1 MLSWLRRHIDLLVF
15 ATSLLV
21 LVFGY
26 GVAVGKFR
34 VFPHDQINAAVDA
47 AQDWW
52 ENWRHF
58 ARLESKWLQPTHRTE
73 RIAWRDPA
81 RTHDG
86 YTFVTG
92 FLDGAAGAYLIDME
106 GNIVHRWPFSMDRMW
121 ELSGMPAEELGSV
134 DLSIHGA
141 VLYPDGDVVL
151 SVGGG
156 ALSRVD
162 RCGNFV
168 YATALE
174 SHHAVDLLPDGSV
187 LTLGR
192 WTETKERDDRPL
204 VVPGPS
210 GYYLDDT
217 LAHVSADGEILD
229 ERSLIDILFASDMGG
244 MLFLGNG
251 SSYQSAV
258 RDPLHVNDAEYLTA
272 ELAPAFPMFETGDI
286 LVSLRNI
293 ATIVVLDGDTK
304 TIKWFTTGPF
314 FGQHDPDFT
323 PDGTILVY
331 DNRITGD
338 DGPQL
343 GYSRVLEIDVAT
355 HEIVWEYVGTDEDP
369 MYSSL
374 GGRTQILPN
383 GNVLA
388 LEPQGGRIIEIARG
402 EDDDS
407 VVWEFVNIQEEGQ
420 VGMLFDGI
428 RFAPDELDFVGQPC
442 P

>member
-1 MLSWLRRHIDLLVF
+1 MLSWLRRHIDVIVF
-15 ATSLLV
+15 SLSLLV

-26 GVAVGKFR
+26 GVAVGKYR
-34 VFPHDQINAAVDA
+34 LFPHDQINAAMEA
-47 AQDWW
+47 AGDWW

-58 ARLESKWLQPTHRTE
+58 ARLESKWMEPTHRTQ

-81 RTHDG
+81 RTYDG

-92 FLDGAAGAYLIDME
+92 FLDGASGIYLIDME
-106 GNIVHRWPFSMDRMW
+106 GNIVHRWPFSMDQMW
-121 ELSGMPAEELGSV
+121 EISGMPAEELGAV

-141 VLYPDGDVVL
+141 VLYPDGDVVV

-156 ALSRVD
+156 ALSRLD

-168 YATALE
+168 YATAIE

-192 WTETKERDDRPL
+192 WTETEEREDRPR
-204 VVPGPS
+204 VSPGPN

-217 LAHVSADGEILD
+217 LAHVSADGEILY

-244 MLFLGNG
+244 MLLLGDG
-251 SSYQSAV
+251 SSYRSTVQ
-258 RDPLHVNDAEYLTA
+258 DPLHVNDVEYLTA
-272 ELAPAFPMFETGDI
+272 KLAPAFPEFETGDI
-286 LVSLRNI
+286 LVSMRNI
-293 ATIVVLDGDTK
+293 ATLVVLDGDTK
-304 TIKWFTTGPF
+304 TVKWFTTGPF

-323 PDGTILVY
+323 PDGTIMVY

-338 DGPQL
+338 DGPEL

-355 HEIVWEYVGTDEDP
+355 KEVVWEYVGTDEDP

-374 GGRTQILPN
+374 GGRVQILPN

-388 LEPQGGRIIEIARG
+388 LEPQGGRIIEIAR
-402 EDDDS
+402 DDENS
-407 VVWEFVNIQEEGQ
+407 VVWEFVNIQGEGE

-428 RFAPDELDFVGQPC
+428 RFAPDELDFVGKPC

>member
-1 MLSWLRRHIDLLVF
+1 MLSWLRRNIDTIVF
-15 ATSLLV
+15 SLSVLV

-34 VFPHDQINAAVDA
+34 VFPHDQINAAADA
-47 AQDWW
+47 AADWW

-58 ARLESKWLQPTHRTE
+58 ARIESKWMEPTHRTE
-73 RIAWRDPA
+73 RVAWRDPE
-81 RTHDG
+81 RSYDG

-92 FLDGAAGAYLIDME
+92 FLDGAAGAYLIDMD
-106 GNIVHRWPFSMDRMW
+106 GTIVHRWPFSMDAMW
-121 ELSGMPAEELGSV
+121 TAADMPAEGLGAV

-168 YATALE
+168 YATAMD
-174 SHHAVDLLPDGSV
+174 SHHSVDLLPDGSV

-192 WTETKERDDRPL
+192 WTETEERDDRPR
-204 VVPGPS
+204 VIPGPS

-217 LAHVSADGEILD
+217 LAHVSAEGEILD

-244 MLFLGNG
+244 MLLLGNG
-251 SSYQSAV
+251 SSYRSTV

-272 ELAPAFPMFETGDI
+272 DLAPAFPMFETGDI

-293 ATIVVLDGDTK
+293 ATLVVLDGDTK

-323 PDGTILVY
+323 PEGTIMVY

-338 DGPQL
+338 RPEL
-343 GYSRVLEIDVAT
+343 GYSRVLEIDVMT
-355 HEIVWEYVGTDEDP
+355 HEIVWEYMGTDDDP

-374 GGRTQILPN
+374 GGRVQVLPN

-388 LEPQGGRIIEIARG
+388 LEPQGGRIIEIARHEG
-402 EDDDS
+402 NG
-407 VVWEFVNIQEEGQ
+407 VVWEFVNIQDEGS

-428 RFAPDELDFVGQPC
+428 RFAASDLDFVGKPC